1 MKHTKANAIK
11 VRNLVIMKKG
21 EERENVIKLKR
32 YAQISFYMIYE
43 G

>member
-21 EERENVIKLKR
+21 EAQENVIER
-32 YAQISFYMIYE
+32 YAQISFYMIYK